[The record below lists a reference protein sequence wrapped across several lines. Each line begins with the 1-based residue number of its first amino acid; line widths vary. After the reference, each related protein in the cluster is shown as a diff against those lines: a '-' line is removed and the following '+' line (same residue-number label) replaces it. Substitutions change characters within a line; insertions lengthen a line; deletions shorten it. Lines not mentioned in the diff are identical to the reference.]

1 MDVAEM
7 RDRVA
12 AARVGRLATVSA
24 NGGPHLVPFCFA
36 LLDDVVV
43 TAVDHKPKR
52 STSLKR
58 IENIAATGRACVLV
72 DEWSED
78 WTQLWWVRL
87 DCAASVVEDSAIRDR
102 ALAAL
107 TAKYAQYAA
116 TPPTG
121 TVLALTVTRWTG
133 WAASPGSGS
142 HVSPEGTVYR
152 V

>member
-1 MDVAEM
+1 
-7 RDRVA
+7 
-12 AARVGRLATVSA
+12 
-24 NGGPHLVPFCFA
+24 
-36 LLDDVVV
+36 
-43 TAVDHKPKR
+43 
-52 STSLKR
+52 
-58 IENIAATGRACVLV
+58 VLV

-78 WTQLWWVRL
+78 WAQLWWVRL

-133 WAASPGSGS
+133 WAASSGSAS
-142 HVSPEGTVYR
+142 HVSPEGSVYR

>member
-1 MDVAEM
+1 VNVDEM
-7 RDRVA
+7 RERVA

-24 NGGPHLVPFCFA
+24 AGDPHLVPFCFV
-36 LLDDVVV
+36 LLDDVVF

-52 STSLKR
+52 SAALKR
-58 IENIAATGRACVLV
+58 IDNIAATGRACVLV

-78 WTQLWWVRL
+78 WSQLWWVRL
-87 DCAASVVEDSAIRDR
+87 DCSAEVVEDPATRDR

-107 TAKYAQYAA
+107 TAKYAQYAD

-121 TVLALTVTRWTG
+121 AVLALAVTNWAG
-133 WAASPGSGS
+133 WAAS
-142 HVSPEGTVYR
+142 HVSPGGTVYR